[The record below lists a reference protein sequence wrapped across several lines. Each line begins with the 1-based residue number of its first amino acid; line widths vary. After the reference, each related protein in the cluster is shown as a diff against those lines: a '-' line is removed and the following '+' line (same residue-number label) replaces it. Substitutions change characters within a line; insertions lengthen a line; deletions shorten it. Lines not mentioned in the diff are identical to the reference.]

1 MRSSTP
7 FLKRIHPAP
16 GCHCLSRRQPSAQQ
30 KAALS
35 RPQCWYL
42 DLGVLCLKNYEEKEI
57 LLLHTTLSQAF
68 CYSGT
73 DELKQWPFSWQN
85 TIYWE
90 DCIPW
95 WITKRPSSCR
105 TCKPRCVVLPLDSV
119 QAVPVPTRPSKCHVR
134 VWIYSML
141 KGLLW
146 N

>member
-7 FLKRIHPAP
+7 FWKRIHPAP
-16 GCHCLSRRQPSAQQ
+16 GCHRLSSGSPQLSRRQPSPDYRAGTFI
-30 KAALS
+30 LESSIS
-35 RPQCWYL
+35 RTM
-42 DLGVLCLKNYEEKEI
+42 KKKKI
-57 LLLHTTLSQAF
+57 LLLHMTLSQAF

-90 DCIPW
+90 DCIPR
-95 WITKRPSSCR
+95 WITKSPPSCR
-105 TCKPRCVVLPLDSV
+105 TCKPRCVVLPLDSLQV
-119 QAVPVPTRPSKCHVR
+119 VPVPTRPSKCHVR